1 MSKSLLDGA
10 ARSDSFE
17 EVFDD
22 DAPPKEGASIQRIR
36 ANSSIMKLRKLL
48 VANRGEIRE
57 WWLFPLFFSP
67 KTQDW
72 SINSPANTCQL
83 FVYAI
88 DHREMI

>member
-1 MSKSLLDGA
+1 MAAEPLLDGA
-10 ARSDSFE
+10 NKDTFE

-57 WWLFPLFFSP
+57 
-67 KTQDW
+67 
-72 SINSPANTCQL
+72 
-83 FVYAI
+83 
-88 DHREMI
+88 

>member
-1 MSKSLLDGA
+1 MASEPLLDGA
-10 ARSDSFE
+10 NKDAFE

-57 WWLFPLFFSP
+57 LRPFL
-67 KTQDW
+67 KV
-72 SINSPANTCQL
+72 IG
-83 FVYAI
+83 
-88 DHREMI
+88 